1 VTAVYASGGS
11 AVAADGSA
19 NSGIDLTV
27 MAMLSGLV
35 DSYRQMPM
43 AIDRYLTVIL
53 APSVVFFVVTV
64 GAAFVLDMPL
74 MIRGPIPLLGLLAVG
89 SAVFYPKILL
99 SQRKKEINN
108 QFYLVVTHM
117 TVLSTTNIDRM
128 EVFRRLAE
136 QEEYGEMA
144 TEVGRVVELVD
155 TWNQSLD
162 DACRRRAKE
171 VPSDPVSDFFDR
183 LGYTLGAGQALD
195 DYLLSEQEQI
205 IQNYKTVYQGTLDN
219 LEVMKDLYLSMIL
232 SMTFALVFAVVL
244 PVLTGTNPTMT
255 VSAVIM
261 LYVFVQSGFY
271 LAIRS
276 MAPHDPVWYHPSEK
290 SSPIDEKLRQA
301 TIAGVSVSGVLLL
314 FSLAGMVGLSPVG
327 LNDLVFFIDPLP
339 LPMYAA
345 IPVTP
350 LLIPGIVIRQEEQKI
365 KARDDEY
372 PSFIRALGATEGAKQ
387 STTSTV
393 LSSLRKK
400 DFGPLTDDV
409 DNLYKRLNMR
419 IETTEAWRH
428 FTAECRSH
436 LIQSFSEMYL
446 VGREMGGNPKL
457 LGELISENMNEV
469 QQLRQSRS
477 QATTTLIG
485 LLYGITAAS
494 TFAFFIGLQV
504 VNILA
509 SMTLDLQTGS
519 SDFDVGTLINTE
531 VYNIPLIEFLL
542 VVIIMFGAMLSALM
556 VRTVD
561 GGHKANT
568 FVHFVALSWLGAIT
582 GAATK
587 WLVSQFLAV

>member
-1 VTAVYASGGS
+1 MAQADESASG
-11 AVAADGSA
+11 VE
-19 NSGIDLTV
+19 IKLTDI
-27 MAMLSGLV
+27 LEGLL

-43 AIDRYLTVIL
+43 PMERYIGFIL
-53 APSVVFFVVTV
+53 VPAVLFFFVTV
-64 GAAFVLDMPL
+64 GIATFLNASL
-74 MIRGPIPLLGLLAVG
+74 MIRGPIPLLGFLAAV
-89 SAVFYPKILL
+89 SAVFYPQILL
-99 SQRKKEINN
+99 SQRKKELNN
-108 QFYLVVTHM
+108 QFHLVVTHM

-128 EVFRRLAE
+128 EVFRRIAE
-136 QEEYGEMA
+136 QDQYGEMA
-144 TEVGRVVELVD
+144 AEIGRVVELVD

-171 VPSDPVSDFFDR
+171 VPSDAVSDFLDR

-205 IQNYKTVYQGTLDN
+205 IANYKTVYRGTLDN

-244 PVLTGTNPTMT
+244 PVLTGTDPTMT
-255 VSAVIM
+255 VSAVIV

-276 MAPHDPVWYHPSEK
+276 MAPHDPVWYHPEDK
-290 SSPIDEKLRQA
+290 ASPIDEKLTRA
-301 TIAGVSVSGVLLL
+301 TAVGVGLSTVLLL
-314 FSLAGMVGLSPVG
+314 LSFGGIVGISPVG
-327 LNDLVFFIDPLP
+327 LDDLIFFMDPVP
-339 LPMYAA
+339 LQLYAA
-345 IPVTP
+345 VPTTP
-350 LLIPGIVIRQEEQKI
+350 LLIPGLVIRAEEERV
-365 KARDDEY
+365 KARDDEF

-393 LSSLRKK
+393 LSTLRNK
-400 DFGPLTDDV
+400 DFGPLTDNV

-419 IETTEAWRH
+419 LETAEAWRH
-428 FTAECRSH
+428 FTAECRSY
-436 LIQSFSEMYL
+436 LIQTFSEMYL
-446 VGREMGGNPKL
+446 VGREMGGSPKL
-457 LGELISENMNEV
+457 LGELISENMMEV
-469 QQLRQSRS
+469 QQLRQRRA
-477 QATTTLIG
+477 QAATTLIG

-504 VNILA
+504 VNILE

-519 SDFDVGTLINTE
+519 NDFQVGSLINTG

-542 VVIIMFGAMLSALM
+542 IIIILFGAMLSALM

-568 FVHFVALSWLGAIT
+568 YVHFVALTWLGSIT
-582 GAATK
+582 AVATK
-587 WLVSQFLAV
+587 WLVTQFLSI

>member
-1 VTAVYASGGS
+1 MASQDEP
-11 AVAADGSA
+11 AAGDVEFEVS
-19 NSGIDLTV
+19 DLFE
-27 MAMLSGLV
+27 GLAE
-35 DSYRQMPM
+35 SYERMPM
-43 AIDRYLTVIL
+43 PMDRYVTVIL
-53 APSVVFFVVTV
+53 VPSTVFFLATIAVTFLLNV
-64 GAAFVLDMPL
+64 PL
-74 MIRGPIPLLGLLAVG
+74 FIRGPIPLLGFLALV
-89 SAVFYPKILL
+89 SAVFYPKILM
-99 SQRKKEINN
+99 SQRKQELNN
-108 QFYLVVTHM
+108 RFHLMVTHM
-117 TVLSTTNIDRM
+117 TVLATTNIDRM

-136 QEEYGEMA
+136 EDEYGALSDEMR
-144 TEVGRVVELVD
+144 RVVELVD

-162 DACRRRAKE
+162 DAMRRRAKE
-171 VPSDPVSDFFDR
+171 VPSDALSDFFDR
-183 LGYTLGAGQALD
+183 LAYTLGAGQALD
-195 DYLLSEQEQI
+195 DYLISEQEQI

-255 VSAVIM
+255 VSAVIT

-276 MAPHDPVWYHPSEK
+276 MAPYDPVWYHPTDK
-290 SSPIDEKLRQA
+290 PSPIDESIRKA
-301 TIAGVSVSGVLLL
+301 TVTGVALSAVLLV
-314 FSLAGMVGLSPVG
+314 FSLAGMFGVSPVG
-327 LNDLVFFIDPLP
+327 LNDVVYFLDPLP

-350 LLIPGIVIRQEEQKI
+350 LLIPGLVIRREEQKV
-365 KARDDEY
+365 KARDEEF

-393 LSSLRKK
+393 LSTLRKK

-436 LIQSFSEMYL
+436 LIQTFSEMYL
-446 VGREMGGNPKL
+446 VGREMGGSPKL

-469 QQLRQSRS
+469 LQLRQQRT
-477 QATTTLIG
+477 QAATTLVG

-509 SMTLDLQTGS
+509 GMSLSLES
-519 SDFDVGTLINTE
+519 SGGFDVASLINTE

-542 VVIIMFGAMLSALM
+542 IVVIMFNAMLSALM
-556 VRTVD
+556 IRTVD

-568 FVHFVALSWLGAIT
+568 FMHFVILTWIGSLISVF
-582 GAATK
+582 TK
-587 WLVSQFLAV
+587 WMVTQFLAV

>member
-1 VTAVYASGGS
+1 VTS
-11 AVAADGSA
+11 VATDGSS
-19 NSGIDLTV
+19 SGLELT
-27 MAMLSGLV
+27 ATAALSGLV
-35 DSYRQMPM
+35 DSYRRMHMPVG
-43 AIDRYLTVIL
+43 RYVSVIL
-53 APSVVFFVVTV
+53 VPSAVFFLVTV
-64 GAAFVLDMPL
+64 GAALLLDLPL
-74 MIRGPIPLLGLLAVG
+74 MIRGPIPLLGVLAVG
-89 SAVFYPKILL
+89 SALFYPKILL
-99 SQRKKEINN
+99 SQRRKELNN
-108 QFYLVVTHM
+108 QFHLVVTHM

-136 QEEYGEMA
+136 QDEYGEMA
-144 TEVGRVVELVD
+144 AEVGRVVELVD

-171 VPSDPVSDFFDR
+171 VPSDAVADFFDR

-255 VSAVIM
+255 VSAVIT

-276 MAPHDPVWYHPSEK
+276 MAPHDPVWYHPTEK
-290 SSPIDEKLRQA
+290 PSPIDERIRKA
-301 TIAGVSVSGVLLL
+301 TMAGVGLSLFILL
-314 FSLAGMVGLSPVG
+314 FSLAGMFGISPIG
-327 LNDLVFFIDPLP
+327 LNDVVVFLDPLP

-350 LLIPGIVIRQEEQKI
+350 LLIPGLVIRREERKI
-365 KARDDEY
+365 KARDEEF

-393 LSSLRKK
+393 LATLRRK

-436 LIQSFSEMYL
+436 LIQTFSEMYL

-469 QQLRQSRS
+469 QQLRQSRE

-509 SMTLDLQTGS
+509 SMSLDLQTGS

-542 VVIIMFGAMLSALM
+542 IVIIMFGAMLSALM

-561 GGHKANT
+561 GGHKLNT
-568 FVHFVALSWLGAIT
+568 YLHFVALTWIGAIT
-582 GAATK
+582 GALTK
-587 WLVSQFLAV
+587 WLVSQFLSV